1 MALDT
6 AETVQKICFL
16 SIDLTNK
23 QLWNVCNQHRK
34 QRILK
39 LGLIAK
45 NERIFARYVRK
56 EIQGLT

>member
-23 QLWNVCNQHRK
+23 QLWNVYNQHRK
-34 QRILK
+34 QRILR